1 MLDSPH
7 FESRQRRRPAA
18 WRTASL
24 VAGAMLVAALPP
36 CPVAAQDGGA
46 RLYQVEVVIFEQ
58 PAGTSV
64 ELPPRAPPAILQDDA
79 DPFSMEGTPGGLI
92 EAVEPAPATLE
103 LPAGFA
109 GPGEP
114 LKLANVAARM
124 NSGGF
129 RLLWHQAWI
138 QPPTGGEGPALPLL
152 AALGQ
157 GQAQPEIHGTVTLTA
172 GRFLHLGFALELRT
186 PQGLEAELQ
195 QRRRVRI
202 GDEHYFD
209 NPRIGVIAL
218 VSPLP
223 MTP

>member
-1 MLDSPH
+1 MLDCQHLESPP
-7 FESRQRRRPAA
+7 QRRPAA
-18 WRTASL
+18 WCMASL
-24 VAGAMLVAALPP
+24 VAGAILAAALPP
-36 CPVAAQDGGA
+36 RPAAAQGVGA

-58 PAGTSV
+58 PSGTSI
-64 ELPPRAPPAILQDDA
+64 ERPPRAAPATPHGDA
-79 DPFSMEGTPGGLI
+79 DRLSREGAPGELD
-92 EAVEPAPATLE
+92 EAAEPAAATLE

-109 GPGEP
+109 GPGAP

-138 QPPTGGEGPALPLL
+138 QPATGGEGPELALL

-157 GQAQPEIHGTVTLTA
+157 GRAQPEISGTVTLTA

-186 PQGLEAELQ
+186 AQGVEAELQ
-195 QRRRVRI
+195 HRRRVRF
-202 GDEHYFD
+202 GEEHYFD

-218 VSPLP
+218 VSPLSP
-223 MTP
+223 TP